1 MSNNDIF
8 KKLRELGINHNDFI
22 YPIKIS
28 QFPNLSDMSKTE
40 IEEINEHIRK
50 TEPSKQEDR
59 AMTLFKHIPKKI
71 PNEIQNLIS
80 QYSYGYNPPKSS
92 NPPKYDNIIENIIE
106 NTKTNNTSI
115 KAKESKSHKTRKRRK
130 RRTIRKKKNK

>member
-1 MSNNDIF
+1 
-8 KKLRELGINHNDFI
+8 
-22 YPIKIS
+22 
-28 QFPNLSDMSKTE
+28 MSKTE

-80 QYSYGYNPPKSS
+80 QYSHGYNPPKSS